1 MISSFC
7 PLYICRKATQG
18 PQRGAL
24 SWKRPPLFIIGNW
37 TDLAACG
44 SARSSEK
51 RLRAYCLQRGLTP
64 VPDPNLQTMSFVMH
78 VAG

>member
-24 SWKRPPLFIIGNW
+24 RWKRPPLFIIGNW
-37 TDLAACG
+37 IERIR
-44 SARSSEK
+44 SAKKARMS
-51 RLRAYCLQRGLTP
+51 RGLLRFACQLLCRMKESAEDVLKLP
-64 VPDPNLQTMSFVMH
+64 SP
-78 VAG
+78 